1 MSNRLTY
8 IDQPRGTHILF
19 YAIILYFFL
28 QLLTDFVEQVYVQ
41 TVLVRAQPTP
51 WAYLLLLFFAPL
63 LLLVFQK
70 GIHKV
75 GLRVVGSLF
84 LLARLSLDFWPP
96 SQQMWVAG
104 AGVGL
109 FFMLWPTLLWRPR
122 RSLAAVNSVEWGL
135 GLALAVLLGV
145 LRGTWFVGWDSTT
158 AVLIQEVFTAVLI
171 FSAFVTLLVI
181 TNDGQVVKRTSP
193 TGVSATPRKLYLL
206 SIGLVN
212 LVTLIYFSIGAP
224 NVLARW
230 TGWPYERVVTAMMGM
245 MLVYALLASNIRWFD
260 FITNR
265 MILQVLNGL
274 FVTAVV
280 ATIFLHQARLPAFFT
295 EAIPVDPLPIGVAYA
310 LMGGLLLYPVL
321 FINFT
326 LFTRELIMYKRTPAT
341 NAIGFALGGVVM
353 LWLIIFNIMTT
364 QYANVPF
371 IGNWFRD
378 QFWLVLGIT
387 GLIATSM
394 VWLLRSPSFLFRR
407 LVSRVELTFGYAV
420 VVLLLGG
427 LTIWGAWQTVVSLP
441 VAGSAGNQLT
451 AVSLNMR
458 FGYDLAG
465 QANREALRNW
475 LMDLDT
481 DIIALQMSDTNRIST
496 GNRDVVRFLAHEL
509 GYDSYYGP
517 TTVNGTAGIA
527 LLSRYP
533 LHQPQT
539 HYLFSPDRQT
549 TLVTA
554 EIMVA
559 GQPVT
564 VATTRLGLTNTLD
577 QQVAVLQKL
586 HGRDPLLLLG
596 ELNFSPR
603 NEAHQR
609 TTAQLADAWLTRWP
623 NGVSEAGQSNLTA
636 VTHAFVSPSLTVNEM
651 SYLTETGFV
660 YPALYLD
667 VTVSP

>member
-51 WAYLLLLFFAPL
+51 WAYLLFLFFAPL

-75 GLRVVGSLF
+75 GLRVVGTLF
-84 LLARLSLDFWPP
+84 LLARLSLGFWPP
-96 SQQMWVAG
+96 TQQMWVAG

-145 LRGTWFVGWDSTT
+145 LRGTWFMGWDSTT
-158 AVLIQEVFTAVLI
+158 AVLIQDVFTAVLI
-171 FSAFVTLLVI
+171 FSAFVTLFVI
-181 TNDGQVVKRTSP
+181 TNDGQTVKRTSP

-206 SIGLVN
+206 SMGLVN

-230 TGWPYERVVTAMMGM
+230 TGWPYEWLVTAMMGM
-245 MLVYALLASNIRWFD
+245 MFLYALLASNIRWFD

-265 MILQVLNGL
+265 LILQALNGL
-274 FVTAVV
+274 FITAVV
-280 ATIFLHQARLPAFFT
+280 ITILLNQARLPPFFT
-295 EAIPVDPLPIGVAYA
+295 EAITLEPSPPWVNYLLGA
-310 LMGGLLLYPVL
+310 GLLLYPVL
-321 FINFT
+321 FVNFT

-353 LWLIIFNIMTT
+353 LWLIVFNIMTT

-378 QFWLVLGIT
+378 QFWFVLGIT

-394 VWLLRSPSFLFRR
+394 VWLLRSPTFFFRR
-407 LVSRVELTFGYAV
+407 LVSYVELTFGYAV
-420 VVLLLGG
+420 VVVLMGALVV
-427 LTIWGAWQTVVSLP
+427 WGAWQTTVSLP
-441 VAGSAGNQLT
+441 AGMATGSSQLT

-458 FGYDLAG
+458 FGYDTTG
-465 QANREALRNW
+465 QLQSEALR
-475 LMDLDT
+475 DLLRELDA

-496 GNRDVVRFLAHEL
+496 GNRDVVRFVAHEL

-517 TTVNGTAGIA
+517 PTVNGTAGVA

-549 TLVTA
+549 ALVTA

-559 GQPVT
+559 GESLLL
-564 VATTRLGLTNTLD
+564 ATTHLGMTNTLD
-577 QQVAVLQKL
+577 QQVAVLSHL
-586 HGRDPLLLLG
+586 HGRGPLLLLG
-596 ELNFSPR
+596 EFNFAPDS
-603 NEAHQR
+603 EAHRR
-609 TTAQLADAWLTRWP
+609 TTSTGQLLDAWTGSEREATAVSHAFISPQLA
-623 NGVSEAGQSNLTA
+623 
-636 VTHAFVSPSLTVNEM
+636 VNEIR
-651 SYLTETGFV
+651 YLTDSSLV
-660 YPALYLD
+660 HPALYLELL
-667 VTVSP
+667 VMP